1 MEQRN
6 GYLTPRQMALVIAV
20 FFIAL
25 GLCARFLTK
34 EAHPLYSM
42 GSFGLAAMWMGL
54 AWTSKNTRR

>member
-1 MEQRN
+1 
-6 GYLTPRQMALVIAV
+6 MALVIAV